1 MQRGIFAMRH
11 LGFAVIAAM
20 CLGLAGCYPEPFQ
33 NPGDWAPT
41 GAAKEDL
48 AMQAADKDDLLAGR
62 SEPGGQGVAAAAGVD
77 AAIGGAAGTAAGLQK
92 APAAI
97 SFTSGTGD

>member
-1 MQRGIFAMRH
+1 MRH
-11 LGFAVIAAM
+11 LGIAAAVL
-20 CLGLAGCYPEPFQ
+20 CLALTGCYAEPFQ

-62 SEPGGQGVAAAAGVD
+62 SEPGSQGVAATAGVD
-77 AAIGGAAGTAAGLQK
+77 SAIGGASGSAAGLQK
-92 APAAI
+92 PPKDI
-97 SFTSGTGD
+97 SFTSGTGN

>member
-1 MQRGIFAMRH
+1 MRH

-62 SEPGGQGVAAAAGVD
+62 SAVSVGAGRR
-77 AAIGGAAGTAAGLQK
+77 LELSPNRP
-92 APAAI
+92 PA
-97 SFTSGTGD
+97 

>member
-1 MQRGIFAMRH
+1 MQRGFFMRH
-11 LGFAVIAAM
+11 LGFAAVAVLCI
-20 CLGLAGCYPEPFQ
+20 GLTGCYAEPFQ

-62 SEPGGQGVAAAAGVD
+62 SEPGSQGVAATAGVD
-77 AAIGGAAGTAAGLQK
+77 AAIGGTSGSATGLQK
-92 APAAI
+92 PPKDI